1 MLVDNANVTLT
12 NVGTVTAVNQA
23 GINVNNSSS
32 AVTIINDG
40 VINGPN
46 GLRVNDGSVTFTNRG
61 TVTGSLYDV
70 NNAGTLTINNNQGA
84 LTSDPL
90 TLTGKLPTY
99 NMLIVNTEDYGQ
111 LAVTNGTGT
120 LDFDVAD
127 TSKLDA
133 DDTYANVL
141 SGVLMSRLQT

>member
-1 MLVDNANVTLT
+1 MDCLLI
-12 NVGTVTAVNQA
+12 TA
-23 GINVNNSSS
+23 
-32 AVTIINDG
+32 T
-40 VINGPN
+40 
-46 GLRVNDGSVTFTNRG
+46 VTFTNRG

-127 TSKLDA
+127 TSKLDQMILMRMCYQA
-133 DDTYANVL
+133 F
-141 SGVLMSRLQT
+141 LMSRLKT